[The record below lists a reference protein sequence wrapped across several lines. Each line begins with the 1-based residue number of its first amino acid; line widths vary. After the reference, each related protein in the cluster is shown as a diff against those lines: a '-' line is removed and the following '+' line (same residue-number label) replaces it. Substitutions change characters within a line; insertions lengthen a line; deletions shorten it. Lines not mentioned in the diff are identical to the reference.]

1 MELKRNILYLF
12 LFNLLFTLIKAD
24 EDLIKNSKVLSCV
37 SLARGAIK
45 NEKVY
50 TITLKIIILIIKLN

>member
-1 MELKRNILYLF
+1 MESNFKFIYYRI
-12 LFNLLFTLIKAD
+12 LLFATILVTLSKSD
-24 EDLIKNSKVLSCV
+24 EELMKNSKVLSCV

-50 TITLKIIILIIKLN
+50 FKF